1 MTIIFMHMVDLRLV
15 EEVDEIKDTV
25 SLLTQQ
31 LNEAEV
37 ARANLLQAAFLTPD
51 MKILVNV
58 VFACSGVM
66 KRCRLSLLTNSV
78 LVCES
83 NAGGWGGGSCGVS
96 DSQPMSTAVYFTL
109 EPK

>member
-37 ARANLLQAAFLTPD
+37 ARANLLQAAFLTPED
-51 MKILVNV
+51 IL
-58 VFACSGVM
+58 
-66 KRCRLSLLTNSV
+66 KCRLCLFGLH
-78 LVCES
+78 
-83 NAGGWGGGSCGVS
+83 
-96 DSQPMSTAVYFTL
+96 
-109 EPK
+109 EPYLSWAELWRN